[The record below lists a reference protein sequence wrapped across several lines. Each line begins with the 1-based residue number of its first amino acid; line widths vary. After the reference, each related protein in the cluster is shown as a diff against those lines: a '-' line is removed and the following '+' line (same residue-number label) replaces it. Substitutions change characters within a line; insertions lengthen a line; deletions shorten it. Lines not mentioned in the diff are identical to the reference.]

1 MLIHQLEGGPM
12 LEFFL
17 IGALIGIFL
26 TRHKRKKRLNLDAE
40 LRDLITTT
48 ERTKE
53 SAEEIRSFLLR
64 VIADEGNGIE
74 SFNDSQL
81 AEARRI
87 IEKIGP
93 GAFFWMTHIAT
104 QLAYLSAAQINGLPT
119 NVNAELGDAATAEDV
134 VRIVV
139 QV

>member
-1 MLIHQLEGGPM
+1 M

-17 IGALIGIFL
+17 LGALIGIFL
-26 TRHKRKKRLNLDAE
+26 TRHKRRKRLNLDAE
-40 LRDLITTT
+40 LRDLIITA

-64 VIADEGNGIE
+64 VIADERNGIE

-119 NVNAELGDAATAEDV
+119 NVNAELGDAAMAEDV

>member
-1 MLIHQLEGGPM
+1 M

-26 TRHKRKKRLNLDAE
+26 TRHKRRKRLNLDAE
-40 LRDLITTT
+40 LRDLIITA

-64 VIADEGNGIE
+64 VIADERNGIE
-74 SFNDSQL
+74 SFNNSQL

>member
-1 MLIHQLEGGPM
+1 M

-26 TRHKRKKRLNLDAE
+26 TRERRRKRLSLDAE
-40 LRDLITTT
+40 LQDLITSA
-48 ERTKE
+48 EQSKA

-64 VIADEGNGIE
+64 VIADEGNGVE

-81 AEARRI
+81 AEAKRI

-119 NVNAELGDAATAEDV
+119 NVNAELGDTATAEDV

>member
-1 MLIHQLEGGPM
+1 M

-26 TRHKRKKRLNLDAE
+26 TRHKRRKRFNLDAE
-40 LRDLITTT
+40 LRDLIITT

-64 VIADEGNGIE
+64 VIADERNGIE

>member
-1 MLIHQLEGGPM
+1 M

-26 TRHKRKKRLNLDAE
+26 TRHKRRKRLNLDAE
-40 LRDLITTT
+40 LRDLIITA

-64 VIADEGNGIE
+64 VIADERNGIE

-93 GAFFWMTHIAT
+93 GAFFWITHIAT

>member
-1 MLIHQLEGGPM
+1 M

-26 TRHKRKKRLNLDAE
+26 TRHKRRKRLNLDAE
-40 LRDLITTT
+40 LRDLIITT
-48 ERTKE
+48 EQTKE
-53 SAEEIRSFLLR
+53 SAAEIRSFLLR
-64 VIADEGNGIE
+64 VLADERNGIE

-119 NVNAELGDAATAEDV
+119 NVNAELGDTATAEDV

>member
-1 MLIHQLEGGPM
+1 M

-26 TRHKRKKRLNLDAE
+26 TRQKRRKRLSLDAE
-40 LRDLITTT
+40 LQDLITSA
-48 ERTKE
+48 EQSKA

-64 VIADEGNGIE
+64 VIADEGNGVE

-81 AEARRI
+81 AEAKRI

-119 NVNAELGDAATAEDV
+119 NVNAELGDTATAEDV

>member
-1 MLIHQLEGGPM
+1 M

-17 IGALIGIFL
+17 IGALFGMFL
-26 TRHKRKKRLNLDAE
+26 MRRKQKKLSLDAE
-40 LRDLITTT
+40 LQELIASAG
-48 ERTKE
+48 RTKE
-53 SAEEIRSFLLR
+53 SAEEIRAFLLR
-64 VIADEGNGIE
+64 VIADERNEIE

-81 AEARRI
+81 AEAKRI

-104 QLAYLSAAQINGLPT
+104 QLAFLSAAQINGIPT
-119 NVNAELGDAATAEDV
+119 NVNAELDGAATAEDV

>member
-1 MLIHQLEGGPM
+1 M

-26 TRHKRKKRLNLDAE
+26 TRQKRRKRLSLDAE
-40 LRDLITTT
+40 LQDLIT
-48 ERTKE
+48 
-53 SAEEIRSFLLR
+53 SAEQSKASAGEIRAFLLR
-64 VIADEGNGIE
+64 VISDEGKGVE

-81 AEARRI
+81 AEAKRI

-104 QLAYLSAAQINGLPT
+104 QLAYLSAAQINGFPT
-119 NVNAELGDAATAEDV
+119 NVNAELGDSATASDV

>member
-1 MLIHQLEGGPM
+1 M

-26 TRHKRKKRLNLDAE
+26 TREKRRKRLSLDAE
-40 LRDLITTT
+40 LQDLITSA
-48 ERTKE
+48 EQSKA

-64 VIADEGNGIE
+64 VIADEGNGVE

-81 AEARRI
+81 AEAKRI

-119 NVNAELGDAATAEDV
+119 NVNAELGDTATAEDV

>member
-1 MLIHQLEGGPM
+1 M
-12 LEFFL
+12 LEFL
-17 IGALIGIFL
+17 LLGALIGMVL
-26 TRHKRKKRLNLDAE
+26 SRKKSKKNNLDAE
-40 LRDLITTT
+40 LEELVMMTH
-48 ERTKE
+48 RTKE

-64 VIADEGNGIE
+64 VISDERNGIE

-87 IEKIGP
+87 VEKIGP
-93 GAFFWMTHIAT
+93 GSFFWMTHIAT
-104 QLAYLSAAQINGLPT
+104 QLAFLSAAQINGIPT
-119 NVNAELGDAATAEDV
+119 NVNAELADSATPEEV

>member
-1 MLIHQLEGGPM
+1 M

-26 TRHKRKKRLNLDAE
+26 TRHKRRKRLNLDAE
-40 LRDLITTT
+40 LRDLIITA

-64 VIADEGNGIE
+64 VIADERNGIE

>member
-1 MLIHQLEGGPM
+1 M

-26 TRHKRKKRLNLDAE
+26 TRHKRRKRLNLDAE
-40 LRDLITTT
+40 LRDLIITA

-64 VIADEGNGIE
+64 VIADERNGIE
-74 SFNDSQL
+74 SFNNSQL

-119 NVNAELGDAATAEDV
+119 NVNAELGDTATAEDV

>member
-1 MLIHQLEGGPM
+1 M

-17 IGALIGIFL
+17 IGALIGVFL
-26 TRHKRKKRLNLDAE
+26 MRRKQKKLSLDAE
-40 LRDLITTT
+40 LQELIASAG
-48 ERTKE
+48 RTKE
-53 SAEEIRSFLLR
+53 SAEAIRAFLLR
-64 VIADEGNGIE
+64 VIADERNEIE

-81 AEARRI
+81 AEAKRI

-104 QLAYLSAAQINGLPT
+104 QLAFLSAAQINGIPT

>member
-1 MLIHQLEGGPM
+1 M

-26 TRHKRKKRLNLDAE
+26 TRHKRRKRLNLDAE
-40 LRDLITTT
+40 LRDLIITT

-53 SAEEIRSFLLR
+53 SAVEIRSFLLR
-64 VIADEGNGIE
+64 VIADERNGIE

-119 NVNAELGDAATAEDV
+119 NVNAELADAATAEDV

>member
-1 MLIHQLEGGPM
+1 M

-26 TRHKRKKRLNLDAE
+26 TRHKRRKRLNLDAE
-40 LRDLITTT
+40 LRDLIITA

-53 SAEEIRSFLLR
+53 SAVEIRSFLLR
-64 VIADEGNGIE
+64 VIADERNGIE

-119 NVNAELGDAATAEDV
+119 NVNAELGDSATAEDV

>member
-1 MLIHQLEGGPM
+1 M

-26 TRHKRKKRLNLDAE
+26 TRHKRSKRLNLDAE
-40 LRDLITTT
+40 LRDLIITA

-74 SFNDSQL
+74 SFNNSQL